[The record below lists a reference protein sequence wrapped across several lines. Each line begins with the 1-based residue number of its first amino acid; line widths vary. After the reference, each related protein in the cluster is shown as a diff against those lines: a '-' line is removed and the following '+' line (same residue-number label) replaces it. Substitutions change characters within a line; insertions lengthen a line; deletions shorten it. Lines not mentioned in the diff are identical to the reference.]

1 MAIRRNYFFENI
13 TEEDPTKAVADPNL
27 LDYDKTDSYSQ
38 TTPVGDEGVAGTV
51 DTDLGDG
58 KEEEIK
64 GDGTPTLEQ
73 LLIEESMIEE
83 MAEMV
88 LEAKIENEE
97 DFKRALK
104 EIDGKPGAIMKAIG
118 IYYGFF
124 SKIYGVT
131 SFMKTGK
138 VNPQLVVVSII
149 GTPLTTAMVG
159 FIAKQTADKQVKLRA
174 YRRLEKKISKTIS
187 KLEKQKD
194 KEGVDVKALDKKIKD
209 LKKSQSIVEKK
220 ISETEKIKDA
230 YTRESAGALD
240 FDSYMESVF
249 STVEEAEIEAPEP
262 KAIVFEGETDMEY
275 MVAQAMNESYAQD
288 LAIMEFIASGY
299 ETMEMLRE
307 ADEDTKAAVK
317 DSKIKKFK
325 DTIVGAIRTFIE
337 KVQGIF
343 DSIIR
348 FFKEKLGKDKVFIDK
363 IEDPVMRYYN
373 SGAAREPEKEQPK
386 TTAHGNVV
394 TTVDKKE
401 DIPKE
406 KGTEEIAEPDYNSIM
421 QFMNMNVDTLNTM
434 DFNPDEAAKTGSNK
448 ATHTILTAFG
458 PKSFSPYGES
468 TTILEA
474 DEGKKRRVS
483 VKEMFGKVRE
493 FFSKVFKF
501 EKNKNEAKKKLKAVE
516 KKLTNDKERNP
527 EEQKKIL
534 KAFSEFKQ
542 AVLSAI
548 GTISGKAKNARSAF
562 VRFFSKCAGKV
573 FKGKQPKN
581 EMAMALSES
590 TLGMMIYEEYTS
602 GIEYVAE
609 EDVAQVADGVD
620 VTDVIDGVIEK
631 DETVTKEKT
640 VSINNESYR
649 VKVSATR
656 L

>member
-73 LLIEESMIEE
+73 DIMEAFFNSKTKEDIDATYK
-83 MAEMV
+83 AEV
-88 LEAKIENEE
+88 EKAKA
-97 DFKRALK
+97 KKAKALAALK
-104 EIDGKPGAIMKAIG
+104 EKE
-118 IYYGFF
+118 
-124 SKIYGVT
+124 
-131 SFMKTGK
+131 
-138 VNPQLVVVSII
+138 
-149 GTPLTTAMVG
+149 
-159 FIAKQTADKQVKLRA
+159 AKKK
-174 YRRLEKKISKTIS
+174 EK
-187 KLEKQKD
+187 E
-194 KEGVDVKALDKKIKD
+194 A
-209 LKKSQSIVEKK
+209 KKSKN
-220 ISETEKIKDA
+220 
-230 YTRESAGALD
+230 ESAELD
-240 FDSYMESVF
+240 FDTYMESIF
-249 STVEEAEIEAPEP
+249 ADAEDGVVSESIAPEP
-262 KAIVFEGETDMEY
+262 QAIVFEGETDMEY
-275 MVAQAMNESYAQD
+275 MIAQAMNESYAQD

-317 DSKIKKFK
+317 DSKVKKFK
-325 DTIVGAIRTFIE
+325 DTIVGAIKAFIE

-363 IEDPVMRYYN
+363 IEDPVMSYYN

-386 TTAHGNVV
+386 VTAHGNVV
-394 TTVDKKE
+394 TTVNKKE

-421 QFMNMNVDTLNTM
+421 QFMNMDTDKLNAM
-434 DFNPDEAAKTGSNK
+434 DFNPDEAAKSGTNK

-458 PKSFSPYGES
+458 PKSFSPYGEG
-468 TTILEA
+468 TLLEA

-501 EKNKNEAKKKLKAVE
+501 EKNKNDAKKKLKAVE
-516 KKLTNDKERNP
+516 KKLTNDKDRNP

-542 AVLSAI
+542 AVLAAI
-548 GTISGKAKNARSAF
+548 GTISTKAKNARSAF
-562 VRFFSKCAGKV
+562 VRFFSKCAGKI

-620 VTDVIDGVIEK
+620 VTEVIDGVIEK

>member
-13 TEEDPTKAVADPNL
+13 TEEDPTKAVVDPNL

-73 LLIEESMIEE
+73 LLIEEAMIEE

-220 ISETEKIKDA
+220 ISETEKIKDE
-230 YTRESAGALD
+230 YTRESASALD
-240 FDSYMESVF
+240 FDTYMESIFAGIEDSSEPV
-249 STVEEAEIEAPEP
+249 VESEVEAPEP
-262 KAIVFEGETDMEY
+262 QATVFEAFYGDDY
-275 MVAQAMNESYAQD
+275 INNVIAVAMNESYAQD
-288 LAIMEFIASGY
+288 LALMNYIASIH
-299 ETMEMLRE
+299 ESMQAIRE
-307 ADEDTKAAVK
+307 ADEETK
-317 DSKIKKFK
+317 S
-325 DTIVGAIRTFIE
+325 
-337 KVQGIF
+337 Q
-343 DSIIR
+343 
-348 FFKEKLGKDKVFIDK
+348 
-363 IEDPVMRYYN
+363 
-373 SGAAREPEKEQPK
+373 
-386 TTAHGNVV
+386 
-394 TTVDKKE
+394 
-401 DIPKE
+401 
-406 KGTEEIAEPDYNSIM
+406 
-421 QFMNMNVDTLNTM
+421 
-434 DFNPDEAAKTGSNK
+434 
-448 ATHTILTAFG
+448 
-458 PKSFSPYGES
+458 
-468 TTILEA
+468 
-474 DEGKKRRVS
+474 VS
-483 VKEMFGKVRE
+483 
-493 FFSKVFKF
+493 
-501 EKNKNEAKKKLKAVE
+501 EAKKKSL
-516 KKLTNDKERNP
+516 KER
-527 EEQKKIL
+527 IAGII
-534 KAFSEFKQ
+534 KAFTEGVKKVFDKIVEFFQNRAKDFNKFVDKFKTKLGKHGDEEVEGDEIIGSFEAKFEKDINPDDLDDIPEVDATVVEHLLMLAEKNDMVPVSQAGADGKSKRMRYRIKDLLQHFSALLNKIPVLGRFKKFVYGKIKNIQRKIDTKIANLDDESKIRKIMNGFTEWKKKCMGAIHKASETLKKAWG
-542 AVLSAI
+542 AVTGAIKAAI
-548 GTISGKAKNARSAF
+548 GKI
-562 VRFFSKCAGKV
+562 
-573 FKGKQPKN
+573 FKKGEKDKQEKEGETKN
-581 EMAMALSES
+581 EMALYVSEAALGELIYSEY
-590 TLGMMIYEEYTS
+590 M
-602 GIEYVAE
+602 AE
-609 EDVAQVADGVD
+609 EAGECGEKDDCKAGDVAQVADGVD